1 MIPRD
6 VMKRDVVRR
15 DMTERDMVRRDLNR
29 FPSPLVG
36 GEGTGEGARTTVHDP
51 RLTLLALVLLA
62 MTSATPG
69 ADFPGK
75 PVRMVIPIGP
85 GSSMDITGRVVAQK
99 MSETWGQPVI
109 VDNRPGAGGNIGAD
123 VVAKAQTSG
132 YTVLFC
138 SPSLAISR
146 AAYRKLPYDALR
158 DLEPVTQVSS
168 RGNVLVVHPSL
179 PVDSVKALIALA
191 KAKPG
196 QLAFGSGGGSGSS
209 DHLVGELFNLLA
221 GVNITHVP
229 YKSGPQAQ
237 NDLIGGRIQVYF
249 GGIPVNLPMIK
260 AGRVKPLGVSLARRS
275 PLLPDVPTV
284 AEAGVPGYEVNVWYG
299 LFAPRG
305 TPQSVVAKISA
316 DVSRQL
322 KSPEMQERLAGLGVD
337 AAGTTPAE
345 FKAMFAVEVEK
356 WAKVVK
362 AAGITL
368 D

>member
-1 MIPRD
+1 MSIHESRSND
-6 VMKRDVVRR
+6 FYRVIGRGSTRTR
-15 DMTERDMVRRDLNR
+15 LTWTLERDE
-29 FPSPLVG
+29 S
-36 GEGTGEGARTTVHDP
+36 
-51 RLTLLALVLLA
+51 RLTLFALMALGTISVA
-62 MTSATPG
+62 VAQE
-69 ADFPGK
+69 FPSR

-99 MSETWGQPVI
+99 MNESWNQPVV

-123 VVAKAQTSG
+123 VVAKAQPNG

-138 SPSLAISR
+138 SSSLAIARS
-146 AAYRKLPYDALR
+146 AYRKLPYDALR
-158 DLEPVTQVSS
+158 DLEPVTQISS

-179 PVDSVKALIALA
+179 GVSSVKALIALA

-196 QLAFGSGGGSGSS
+196 QLAFGSGGGSS
-209 DHLVGELFNLLA
+209 DHLVVELFNLLA

-237 NDLIGGRIQVYF
+237 NDLIGGQIQVYF

-260 AGRVKPLGVSLARRS
+260 AGKVKPLGVSLARRS

-305 TPQSVVAKISA
+305 TPQPVVARIAA

-345 FKAMFAVEVEK
+345 FGVLFRTEVEM

-362 AAGITL
+362 AANVRL

>member
-1 MIPRD
+1 VNCPLQTANFA
-6 VMKRDVVRR
+6 RR
-15 DMTERDMVRRDLNR
+15 ITIHESR
-29 FPSPLVG
+29 F
-36 GEGTGEGARTTVHDP
+36 
-51 RLTLLALVLLA
+51 TLLALILFGTISVA
-62 MTSATPG
+62 VAQEYPSR
-69 ADFPGK
+69 

-99 MSETWGQPVI
+99 MNEIWAQPVI

-123 VVAKAQTSG
+123 VVAKAQPTG

-138 SPSLAISR
+138 SPSLAIARS
-146 AAYRKLPYDALR
+146 AYRKLPYDALR
-158 DLEPVTQVSS
+158 DLEPVTQISS

-179 PVDSVKALIALA
+179 PVDSVRALIALA

-237 NDLIGGRIQVYF
+237 NDLIGGQIQVYF
-249 GGIPVNLPMIK
+249 GGIPVNLPMIR
-260 AGRVKPLGVSLARRS
+260 AGKVKPLGVSLARRS

-299 LFAPRG
+299 LFAPSG
-305 TPQSVVAKISA
+305 TPRPVVARIAS

-322 KSPEMQERLAGLGVD
+322 KSPEMQQRLAGLGVD

-345 FKAMFAVEVEK
+345 FKALFTVEVEK

-362 AAGITL
+362 AARITL

>member
-1 MIPRD
+1 
-6 VMKRDVVRR
+6 
-15 DMTERDMVRRDLNR
+15 MVTN
-29 FPSPLVG
+29 
-36 GEGTGEGARTTVHDP
+36 TGDEIRVTGRPTIRDP
-51 RLTLLALVLLA
+51 RSTLLALILLG
-62 MTSATPG
+62 TISA
-69 ADFPGK
+69 AAAQEFPSR

-99 MSETWGQPVI
+99 MNESWGQPVI
-109 VDNRPGAGGNIGAD
+109 ADNRPGAGGNIGAD
-123 VVAKAQTSG
+123 VVAKAQPNG
-132 YTVLFC
+132 YTLLFC
-138 SPSLAISR
+138 APSLAISR

-179 PVDSVKALIALA
+179 PVSSVKELIALA
-191 KAKPG
+191 KSKPG
-196 QLAFGSGGGSGSS
+196 QLSFGSGGGSGSS
-209 DHLVGELFNLLA
+209 DHLVGELLNLLA

-260 AGRVKPLGVSLARRS
+260 AGKVRPLGVSLAKRS
-275 PLLPDVPTV
+275 PALPDVPTL

-299 LFAPRG
+299 LFAPKG
-305 TPQSVVAKISA
+305 TPRQVVAKISS

-322 KSPEMQERLAGLGVD
+322 KSPELQERLAGLGVD

-345 FKAMFAVEVEK
+345 FKALFNTEIEK

-362 AAGITL
+362 AAKIML

>member
-1 MIPRD
+1 MT
-6 VMKRDVVRR
+6 VR
-15 DMTERDMVRRDLNR
+15 
-29 FPSPLVG
+29 
-36 GEGTGEGARTTVHDP
+36 TGRLTTHES
-51 RLTLLALVLLA
+51 RLTLFALIALG
-62 MTSATPG
+62 TISATV
-69 ADFPGK
+69 AQEFPSR

-99 MSETWGQPVI
+99 MNESWNQPVV

-123 VVAKAQTSG
+123 VVAKAQPNG

-138 SPSLAISR
+138 SSSLAIARS
-146 AAYRKLPYDALR
+146 AYRKLPYDPLR

-191 KAKPG
+191 RSKPG
-196 QLAFGSGGGSGSS
+196 QLAFGSGGGNGSS

-237 NDLIGGRIQVYF
+237 NDLVGGQIQVYF

-260 AGRVKPLGVSLARRS
+260 AGKVKPLGVSLARRS

-305 TPQSVVAKISA
+305 TPQRVVARMAA

-322 KSPEMQERLAGLGVD
+322 KSPEMQERFAGLGVD

-345 FKAMFAVEVEK
+345 FGVLFRTEVEM

-362 AAGITL
+362 AANVRL